1 MGFPLRAVDAS
12 GAVGAAVA
20 GGDVRL
26 DGTELADPEGVG
38 VGGLSDVRAGGGVL
52 EELLNLH
59 GKAGSENTQAR
70 PSVVSRPIPQ
80 HQDTEPPA
88 KGVWGGSSAASKGV
102 YARQPAQHWHCHDR
116 SCAHHENPR
125 TRKKT
130 VHPRAS

>member
-1 MGFPLRAVDAS
+1 MASVGHFTQADSDDFNFRLCAVDAS

-59 GKAGSENTQAR
+59 GKAGSR
-70 PSVVSRPIPQ
+70 K
-80 HQDTEPPA
+80 H
-88 KGVWGGSSAASKGV
+88 ASKANPAAPRDGT
-102 YARQPAQHWHCHDR
+102 ARIECLH
-116 SCAHHENPR
+116 SII
-125 TRKKT
+125 
-130 VHPRAS
+130 S